1 MPEKEQQKNVQRT
14 FSEHE
19 LDLLADLVA
28 ERVVER
34 TQTQLI
40 NGAGKLVWEGIRR
53 LVVTGIVALFAIDQ
67 IRGWLK

>member
-1 MPEKEQQKNVQRT
+1 MPVDHKNVR
-14 FSEHE
+14 S
-19 LDLLADLVA
+19 LSDADLEAIAELVA

-34 TQTQLI
+34 TQNQLI

-67 IRGWLK
+67 LKGWLK